1 MSYGR
6 EFHFPLPL
14 LVGYLS
20 EFSCPGH
27 IQVRRLKH
35 AVFFP
40 CCCLSVCLS
49 VCRHFLVQS
58 VGVVGIRCFTA
69 HSTFGNLA
77 LPCKGGGLGIVV
89 GWDASISLH
98 AFLRSRSMYMV
109 FGCMDSFLFFSFLLV
124 H

>member
-27 IQVRRLKH
+27 IQIRRLKH

-40 CCCLSVCLS
+40 CCFPSVCLS
-49 VCRHFLVQS
+49 VV
-58 VGVVGIRCFTA
+58 I
-69 HSTFGNLA
+69 
-77 LPCKGGGLGIVV
+77 
-89 GWDASISLH
+89 
-98 AFLRSRSMYMV
+98 
-109 FGCMDSFLFFSFLLV
+109 FSFSLSVWWGYVASQHIQRLGTLHFHV
-124 H
+124 KEAD